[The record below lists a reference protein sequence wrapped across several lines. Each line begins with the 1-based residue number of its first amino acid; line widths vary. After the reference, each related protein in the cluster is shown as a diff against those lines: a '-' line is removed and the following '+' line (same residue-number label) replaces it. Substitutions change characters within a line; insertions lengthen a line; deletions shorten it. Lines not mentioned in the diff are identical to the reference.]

1 MSKSPRL
8 SCLVVAHNEEAD
20 LPDCLATLGFADE
33 ILVVLDRC
41 TDRSKEI
48 AQAADAT
55 LLEGA
60 WPVQGDRRNDG
71 IAACTGHWI
80 LEVDADERVPAALGR
95 EVRDTIASSP
105 FGYHLV
111 PVDNYV
117 GGRLVRYGWG
127 ASFGRNAHPG
137 LFRKGVKTWGRQR
150 VHPALTFAEGAKRG
164 PRLKVPI
171 THYGFSG
178 IADLIGRLNRYSD
191 RHAADL
197 VDSGEIGSAANNYRR
212 IVTRFWRCFVRRK
225 GYREGGIG
233 FVIAVCGA
241 LYPLL
246 SHLKAKYDLAD
257 PE

>member
-1 MSKSPRL
+1 MSQFSRL
-8 SCLVVAHNEEAD
+8 SCLVVAHNEEDKLAE
-20 LPDCLATLGFADE
+20 CLASLGFADE
-33 ILVVLDRC
+33 VLVVLDRC

-48 AQAADAT
+48 AEAAGAKP
-55 LLEGA
+55 LEGA

-71 IAACTGHWI
+71 IAVCRGDWI
-80 LEVDADERVPAALGR
+80 LEVDADERVPDALGR
-95 EVRDTIASSP
+95 EVRETIQRSE
-105 FGYHLV
+105 FDYHRV

-127 ASFGRNAHPG
+127 ASFGRRSHPG

-150 VHPALTFAEGAKRG
+150 VHPTLAFDEGAREG
-164 PRLKVPI
+164 PPLETPI
-171 THYGFSG
+171 THYGFNN

-191 RHAADL
+191 RRAADL
-197 VDSGEIGSAANNYRR
+197 REAGELGRAIDNYRR
-212 IVTRFWRCFVRRK
+212 LVSRFWKCFVARK

-246 SHLKAKYDLAD
+246 SYLKAKYDQ
-257 PE
+257 PGNE